1 MQSSFEVLRKLL
13 LMQGQRETV
22 SMVHHTGV
30 TVATGIGSPASH
42 AASSYLQ
49 PPPLVFLVDVG
60 VVHFTPLVQPQIQQ
74 PFKLVEKVVRN
85 VFQFRRKH
93 CHKGVEKL
101 FPEACRAELTQEMM
115 QQADVDPILR
125 PTELTIP
132 HIRALA
138 DAYASLCRREPGLFG
153 YEFREELRLKRL
165 GAGYS
170 PAADALRDTSGC
182 TAPC

>member
-1 MQSSFEVLRKLL
+1 MAQYLC
-13 LMQGQRETV
+13 TV
-22 SMVHHTGV
+22 HSCFTIPGRAFV
-30 TVATGIGSPASH
+30 PK
-42 AASSYLQ
+42 
-49 PPPLVFLVDVG
+49 PEVDVG